1 MRKRTYQYR
10 DQSLE
15 ATFAG
20 IIRDNEW
27 EWKYDQ
33 YRVFAKWKELVGGDI
48 AEHARP
54 QKVVK
59 DVLWLEVDNSAWMQQ
74 MQYQKVVLLDTLND
88 FLRVSYFEDIRFTV
102 GQQVEAEEGKT
113 EKPLQ
118 RTPPSAA
125 EIEQFEKQVEFIEDD
140 DVREAF
146 TRFWYVSR
154 TVSGNR

>member
-20 IIRDNEW
+20 IIKDNDW
-27 EWKYDQ
+27 EQKYDQ
-33 YRVFAKWKELVGGDI
+33 HRVFAKWKELVDTDT
-48 AEHARP
+48 ATHARP
-54 QKVVK
+54 HKVVR

-74 MQYQKVVLLDTLND
+74 LQFQKIVLLDTLND
-88 FLRVSYFEDIRFTV
+88 FLRVSYFSDIRFTV
-102 GQQVEAEEGKT
+102 RKQADAEEGK
-113 EKPLQ
+113 KVQPLR

-140 DVREAF
+140 NVREAF

-154 TVSGNR
+154 TVRGNK